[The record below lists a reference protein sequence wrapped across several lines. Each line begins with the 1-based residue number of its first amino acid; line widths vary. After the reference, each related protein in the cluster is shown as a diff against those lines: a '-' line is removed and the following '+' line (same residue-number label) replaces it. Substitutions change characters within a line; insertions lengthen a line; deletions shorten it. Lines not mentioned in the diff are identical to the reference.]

1 MLIYN
6 YRYLIAVLLVIVFWG
21 QLQQILGAQ
30 KLHPVLR
37 DFLIPVVLVLL
48 LAELLGYLDR
58 SLTLDLTENMRVERQ
73 PEGYD
78 PMGPG
83 ATNVTSQKIKNVA
96 YYQQMNQQISE
107 VMNPVL
113 SKDDEDNEFVNT
125 PENAGLVSEAHSV
138 EHMDGGDGDQG
149 ETQITQ
155 AQMDDA
161 ANKINVPVLPSV
173 VPSNAVAADTND
185 YNNRLGCMVGRG
197 ATLCSKPQ
205 PANPDNIVAPIP
217 GGPWQPQG
225 ASTVYNRLANGQYV
239 PSTCDIT
246 KMELIRRGDIPQ
258 SAQ

>member
-6 YRYLIAVLLVIVFWG
+6 YRYLIAVLLVVVFWG
-21 QLQQILGAQ
+21 KLQTVLSTK
-30 KLHPVLR
+30 KLHPALR
-37 DFLIPVVLVLL
+37 NFLIPIVLVLL

-58 SLTLDLTENMRVERQ
+58 SLTLNLTENMRVERQ

-78 PMGPG
+78 PMGSG
-83 ATNVTSQKIKNVA
+83 ANNVTSQEIKNAA
-96 YYQQMNQQISE
+96 YYQQMNKQISE

-125 PENAGLVSEAHSV
+125 PDNAGLV
-138 EHMDGGDGDQG
+138 EHMDGGGLG
-149 ETQITQ
+149 NEQITQ
-155 AQMDDA
+155 AQMDEA
-161 ANKINVPVLPSV
+161 ANQINVPVLPSI

-185 YNNRLGCMVGRG
+185 YNNRLGCMTGRG

-217 GGPWQPQG
+217 GGPWQPQS

-239 PSTCDIT
+239 PATCDIT